1 MRCTVGVFLVV
12 VFFFFITTYCISVCS
27 HALICTQ
34 CVRAHKNAALSRH
47 ESGGWG
53 VLSLL
58 WMCKKKK
65 TEKSKG
71 QQRKA
76 ICLLHLRA
84 KNFLFFVS
92 FLLKEK
98 KETLKKGDVMSS
110 WFQDGQK
117 VSTTVHDLQ
126 RLFFCFLFFFECIVS
141 LEAASGCCT
150 CLHICCTLRV
160 AASLCATFEV
170 HWNPR

>member
-1 MRCTVGVFLVV
+1 MDSSVRQSEKFHFFCISLCMRLFLYVALLVFSLLLL
-12 VFFFFITTYCISVCS
+12 FFFFITTYCISVCS
-27 HALICTQ
+27 RALICTQ

-47 ESGGWG
+47 ESGGGG

-65 TEKSKG
+65 TEKRKG

-110 WFQDGQK
+110 
-117 VSTTVHDLQ
+117 
-126 RLFFCFLFFFECIVS
+126 
-141 LEAASGCCT
+141 
-150 CLHICCTLRV
+150 
-160 AASLCATFEV
+160 
-170 HWNPR
+170 